1 MLRQVSRNSRS
12 VWQGLARRITVVR
25 GYSIWERG
33 WMGGGK
39 VSGSCS
45 ELLSL
50 SLSLRV
56 LAVELLNPELAALP
70 PCTPPDDAGRLGL
83 WLAGAPLPLPDAPRS
98 C

>member
-1 MLRQVSRNSRS
+1 
-12 VWQGLARRITVVR
+12 
-25 GYSIWERG
+25 
-33 WMGGGK
+33 MGGGK

-45 ELLSL
+45 ELLCLSL